1 MTVKINADTSDGLK
15 FVSDTSGAIDLQSN
29 GTTNAS
35 LDANGNFTHKGIE
48 VDMFRLH
55 NPTSD
60 GANADITANLER
72 CDDASFSKIG
82 TGMTESSGIFT
93 FPRTGVYK
101 VTVQAL
107 VDARDGDGTA
117 EVQTSVTINNS
128 SYDITAVAVAG
139 DDAGS
144 NGVQVTGYSQC
155 FVNCTNT
162 SNVKVKFTT
171 NSFGSSSH
179 LEGSSDQNN
188 TSFCFERLG
197 DSQ

>member
-1 MTVKINADTSDGLK
+1 MALEIKGTAADNTDVL
-15 FVSDTSGAIDLQSN
+15 VSAKT
-29 GTTNAS
+29 
-35 LDANGNFTHKGIE
+35 E
-48 VDMFRLH
+48 VDMFRLTT
-55 NPTSD
+55 PTSD
-60 GANADITANLER
+60 GTNADITANLER

-101 VTVQAL
+101 VT
-107 VDARDGDGTA
+107 
-117 EVQTSVTINNS
+117 
-128 SYDITAVAVAG
+128 DITAVAVGG
-139 DDAGS
+139 DDAGT

-155 FVNCTNT
+155 FVNCTDT

>member
-1 MTVKINADTSDGLK
+1 MALEIKGTKVDNTDVL
-15 FVSDTSGAIDLQSN
+15 VSAKT
-29 GTTNAS
+29 
-35 LDANGNFTHKGIE
+35 E
-48 VDMFRLH
+48 VDMFRLTT
-55 NPTSD
+55 PTSD
-60 GANADITANLER
+60 GTNADITANLER

-117 EVQTSVTINNS
+117 EVQTNVTINNS

-139 DDAGS
+139 DDAGT
-144 NGVQVTGYSQC
+144 NGVQVSGYSQC
-155 FVNCTNT
+155 FVNCTDT
-162 SNVKVKFTT
+162 SNVKVKFQIY
-171 NSFGSSSH
+171 SFASGSQ
-179 LEGSSDQNN
+179 LNGDTDLNK
-188 TSFCFERLG
+188 TCFAFERLG

>member
-1 MTVKINADTSDGLK
+1 MTVKLNADTSDGLK
-15 FVSDTSGAIDLQSN
+15 LVSDTSGAIDFQSN
-29 GTTNAS
+29 GTTVAT
-35 LDANGNFTHKGIE
+35 LDSSGNFSHNGIE
-48 VDMFRLH
+48 VDMWRLH

-117 EVQTSVTINNS
+117 EVQTNVTINNS
-128 SYDITAVAVAG
+128 AYDITAIAVGG
-139 DDAGS
+139 DDAGT
-144 NGVQVTGYSQC
+144 NGVQVSCYSQC
-155 FVNCTNT
+155 LINCTNT

-171 NSFGSSSH
+171 SSFGSSSH